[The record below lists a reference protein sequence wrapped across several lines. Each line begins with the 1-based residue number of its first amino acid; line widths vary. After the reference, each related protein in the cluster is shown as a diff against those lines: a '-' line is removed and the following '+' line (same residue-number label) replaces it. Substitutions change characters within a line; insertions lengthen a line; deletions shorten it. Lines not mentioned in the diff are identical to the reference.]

1 MLLNKVFNIA
11 KNPNYDRYQRGI
23 ASMVYRLVNKKSV
36 FLTNKST
43 SGGAVKSKSMSNKE
57 LAQKLHKPII
67 RKFEKQ
73 KGQSSFID
81 NIWGVDL
88 ADMQLINK
96 FNKGIHFLLCVIEI
110 FNIEIFPFK
119 NKNELQ
125 LQILF
130 QKWV

>member
-1 MLLNKVFNIA
+1 
-11 KNPNYDRYQRGI
+11 
-23 ASMVYRLVNKKSV
+23 MVYRLVNKKSV

-130 QKWV
+130 QK